1 MIFGLFYAHFFRFS
15 KHLIFRKMAEIMPI
29 EAGLSLPEE
38 EDLKE
43 MSVDDLNSFLN
54 AAVGTLKEETDQ
66 VLLFKII

>member
-1 MIFGLFYAHFFRFS
+1 MEVDQPI
-15 KHLIFRKMAEIMPI
+15 PI

-38 EDLKE
+38 EDLKT

-66 VLLFKII
+66 V